1 MMDEERDELE
11 KEPEFDV
18 QKIKKDNGDEDDD
31 VDGEIPAEDD
41 VNDEGNPS
49 LEKMQ
54 DEEEEEFEMMEN
66 EDDEDQW

>member
-1 MMDEERDELE
+1 MIDEERDELE

-18 QKIKKDNGDEDDD
+18 QKIKKGDEDDD

-41 VNDEGNPS
+41 VNDEGNSS